1 MLFPPLSRRSF
12 LSASAAVAGA
22 GILQAC
28 GTPARPS
35 VTGQTVPGNAG
46 ETGGARPTQ
55 GTVLRVVAPSGY
67 APKPEQAQAG
77 LLRLYNAGFTV
88 TNQQAVERR
97 YQRFAGSDAD
107 RIADFQDVA
116 SGRVSTPQVL
126 MGMRGGYG
134 AVRLL
139 PHIDWPS
146 LGARMR
152 EHGTLFFGFSDVC
165 AIQLA
170 LLTQGN
176 MLSFA
181 GPMLY
186 SGFGKAS
193 PSVYTMQ
200 AFIDG
205 STRPDLRIQVTEPQA
220 AAVPTIHGTLWG
232 GNLSVLASLAGS
244 PYVPKVEGGILFLED
259 VGEQPYRLERMLQT
273 LHLAGIL
280 KQQQAIVLGNFRMGN
295 ARDIYDSGYD
305 LSSVIRTLRRITGIP
320 VLTGFPFGHISN
332 LATFPLGAPTVIR
345 ENGAGGFQVAFS
357 GYPTLDPAALT
368 LNNLLP
374 PPPSSGNEP
383 PSAEPDNG
391 ETAE

>member
-1 MLFPPLSRRSF
+1 MLFPHLTRRRF
-12 LSASAAVAGA
+12 LSASATMAGA

-28 GTPARPS
+28 SAPVMPPSAAGQSAAGSGQTARPS
-35 VTGQTVPGNAG
+35 RS
-46 ETGGARPTQ
+46 GG

-67 APKPEQAQAG
+67 APRPEQAQAG
-77 LLRLYNAGFTV
+77 LLRLYNAGFTI

-116 SGRVSTPQVL
+116 AGKVPTPQVL

-152 EHGTLFFGFSDVC
+152 EQGTLFFGFSDVC
-165 AIQLA
+165 AVQLA
-170 LLTQGN
+170 LLSQGN
-176 MLSFA
+176 MCSFA

-186 SGFGKAS
+186 SGFGKAQ

-205 STRPDLRIQVTEPQA
+205 STRADLHIQAPDIQA
-220 AAVPTIHGTLWG
+220 DNVPTLHGTMWG
-232 GNLSVLASLAGS
+232 GNLSVIASLAGS
-244 PYVPKVEGGILFLED
+244 VYLPQPEGGILFLED

-280 KQQQAIVLGNFRMGN
+280 KRQQAIVLGNFRMGS
-295 ARDIYDSGYD
+295 ARDVYDSGYD
-305 LSSVIRTLRRITGIP
+305 LSTVIRTLRRISGIP
-320 VLTGFPFGHISN
+320 VLTGFPFGHISD
-332 LATFPLGAPTVIR
+332 LATFPLGVQTTIR
-345 ENGAGGFQVAFS
+345 SNGTGGYTASFS
-357 GYPTLDPAALT
+357 GHPVLNPAALT

-374 PPPSSGNEP
+374 PPPSFDTP
-383 PSAEPDNG
+383 AAADDNS
-391 ETAE
+391 EASE

>member
-1 MLFPPLSRRSF
+1 MLFPHLTRRRF
-12 LSASAAVAGA
+12 LSASATMAGA

-28 GTPARPS
+28 SAPVMPPSAAGQSAAGSGQTARPS
-35 VTGQTVPGNAG
+35 RS
-46 ETGGARPTQ
+46 GG

-67 APKPEQAQAG
+67 APRPEQAQAG
-77 LLRLYNAGFTV
+77 LLRLYNAGFTI

-116 SGRVSTPQVL
+116 AGKVPTPQVL

-152 EHGTLFFGFSDVC
+152 EQGTLFFGFSDVC
-165 AIQLA
+165 AVQLA
-170 LLTQGN
+170 LLSQGN
-176 MLSFA
+176 MCSFA

-186 SGFGKAS
+186 SGFGKAQ

-205 STRPDLRIQVTEPQA
+205 STRADLHIQAPDIQA
-220 AAVPTIHGTLWG
+220 DNVPTLHGTMWG
-232 GNLSVLASLAGS
+232 GNLSVIASLAGS
-244 PYVPKVEGGILFLED
+244 VYLPQPEGGILFLED

-280 KQQQAIVLGNFRMGN
+280 KRQQAIVLGNFRMGS
-295 ARDIYDSGYD
+295 ARDVYDSGYD
-305 LSSVIRTLRRITGIP
+305 LSTVIRTLRRISGIP
-320 VLTGFPFGHISN
+320 VLTGFPFGHISD
-332 LATFPLGAPTVIR
+332 LATFPLGVQTTIR
-345 ENGAGGFQVAFS
+345 SNGTGGYTASFS
-357 GYPTLDPAALT
+357 GHPVLNPAALT

-374 PPPSSGNEP
+374 PPPSFDTPAAAN
-383 PSAEPDNG
+383 DNS
-391 ETAE
+391 EASE